1 MQRAAW
7 LRRGRGAGTHL
18 SESWVARMG
27 PFGAWKDQPRQRK
40 GSLADADVCCG
51 VWPAFRSAGC
61 IVAGIPGAP
70 GAPCAHGAVVPV
82 KRIGGR
88 ARSTGH
94 AVHGGATERDRE
106 SSVTARRR
114 CTAAGSACAMGWV
127 RAGDAVV
134 PRITASRCTLQRA
147 ATSKDDIILL
157 DVLRRRRSTHKVR
170 GRLRGGG
177 RRKTQGP
184 NPDRHRNS
192 WGPGPAYPPDH
203 QLDGVPR
210 RHAAVG
216 LSFNAGHRPRCLRPS
231 APVFVVVT
239 VAGAGD
245 GLHAPAAYAGRAARP
260 TGADMCAPG
269 GVLAGWG
276 LHAPLAP
283 PNSGG
288 ARQRAPGGL
297 AASCAPCL
305 PEARHD
311 AIAWNSVAPCRY
323 GDGAMACRACWFLTA
338 PPSTL
343 LCSFGVLR
351 AATWMTCSPRRPWS
365 NVC

>member
-1 MQRAAW
+1 VQRAAW

-147 ATSKDDIILL
+147 ATSKDGIIKMLL

-177 RRKTQGP
+177 RRGRRRAQTQTATATRGARGP
-184 NPDRHRNS
+184 HTRLITS
-192 WGPGPAYPPDH
+192 WMVYRGGTPPSASLLTLGTAHAVCVLLPLFSSLSLSPAPATAFTLQLHTPAAQLARQAPTCARREGCSRGGAFMLPLRRPTRAAPGSVR
-203 QLDGVPR
+203 Q
-210 RHAAVG
+210 VG
-216 LSFNAGHRPRCLRPS
+216 LLR
-231 APVFVVVT
+231 V
-239 VAGAGD
+239 
-245 GLHAPAAYAGRAARP
+245 
-260 TGADMCAPG
+260 
-269 GVLAGWG
+269 
-276 LHAPLAP
+276 APLACLK
-283 PNSGG
+283 
-288 ARQRAPGGL
+288 RATTPLRGIRWPH
-297 AASCAPCL
+297 A
-305 PEARHD
+305 
-311 AIAWNSVAPCRY
+311 
-323 GDGAMACRACWFLTA
+323 AMATVPWRAEPAGF
-338 PPSTL
+338 
-343 LCSFGVLR
+343 
-351 AATWMTCSPRRPWS
+351 
-365 NVC
+365 